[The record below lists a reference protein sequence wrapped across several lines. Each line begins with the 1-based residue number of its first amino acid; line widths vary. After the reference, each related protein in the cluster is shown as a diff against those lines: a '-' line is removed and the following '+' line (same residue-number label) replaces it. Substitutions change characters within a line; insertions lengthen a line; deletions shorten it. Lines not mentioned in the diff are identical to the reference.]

1 MHILIVTDQHPDS
14 LGGVQVA
21 LRLQRRFLERAGHTV
36 SIAAPAL
43 HRRAYAVSDAD
54 RAAYLDL
61 PSRPITRDREY
72 GITWPG
78 RASDRALDRQI
89 AARLNAGA
97 PPVDLVHIQGDFWGA
112 LIGLRAAR
120 RHGLPVV
127 FTMHNN
133 VDHGTRAVTA
143 LAPLAFAAL
152 RVWRRLAVGKVARR
166 ITRDRAHGASG
177 AWAYL
182 AEVASEAALVT
193 APSQH
198 FARELMRHGV
208 ADTVEVTPGGVDDD
222 LARTIGSL
230 PRADRTH
237 PRFVWLGR
245 MSSEKRI
252 LELVEAFALAVR
264 RPAFDAELVL
274 HGSGLLRARVE
285 RRIIELGMGEHIH
298 VAGPVPYEQAL
309 RAMRDADALVQTSL
323 GFETQGLTPFEAAS
337 LGTPTVF
344 CDPNIAEDLAVT
356 PSWLA
361 EDGSVDALA
370 AVLAQAASEL
380 AEASCSLRVATQE
393 RAAFLQSSQTAKM
406 VQLYGRVLGRD

>member
-43 HRRAYAVSDAD
+43 HRPDYAVASAD
-54 RAAYLDL
+54 RDAYLNL

-78 RASDRALDRQI
+78 RSSDRALDRQL
-89 AARLNAGA
+89 AARVRAGA

-120 RHGLPVV
+120 RHGLPVM

-133 VDHGTRAVTA
+133 VDEGTRAVTP

-152 RVWRRLAVGKVARR
+152 RIWRKFFAPRMPHKIA
-166 ITRDRAHGASG
+166 RDRSPGTSG
-177 AWAYL
+177 AWKYL
-182 AEVASEAALVT
+182 AELASYSALVT
-193 APSQH
+193 APSPH
-198 FARELMRHGV
+198 FAQALTSHHV
-208 ADTVEVTPGGVDDD
+208 ADNVEVTPGGVDDE
-222 LARTIGSL
+222 LVARIGKL
-230 PRADRTH
+230 PRADRAR

-252 LELVEAFALAVR
+252 VELVEAFALATNESGL
-264 RPAFDAELVL
+264 DADLVL

-285 RRIIELGMGEHIH
+285 RRIVELGIENR
-298 VAGPVPYEQAL
+298 VQLAGPVPYEQAL
-309 RAMRDADALVQTSL
+309 EAMRDADALVQTSL

-344 CDPNIAEDLAVT
+344 CDPNISGDLDIK

-361 EDGSVDALA
+361 TDGSVEALA
-370 AVLAQAASEL
+370 AALTEAAREIA
-380 AEASCSLRVATQE
+380 AESGSLRVAKE
-393 RAAFLQSSQTAKM
+393 ESAHLLQSTQTDAM
-406 VQLYGRVLGRD
+406 VMLYERVLAGK